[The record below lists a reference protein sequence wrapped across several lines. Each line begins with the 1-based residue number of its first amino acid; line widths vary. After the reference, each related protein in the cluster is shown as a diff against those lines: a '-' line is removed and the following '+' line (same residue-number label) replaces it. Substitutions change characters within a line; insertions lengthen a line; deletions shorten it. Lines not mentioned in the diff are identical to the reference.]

1 MKNLLTSKQQR
12 VLNFMKD
19 YERQFNEMPTYEQI
33 AEGLGIKYFNSVR
46 QYLLALK
53 EKGYLE
59 IEENK
64 KRGVKLK
71 TKDEETVNIP
81 LIGSVSCGMPMF
93 AEANIE
99 GYIPVQKNFFKNQFK
114 KYFFLKAQGDSMNEA
129 GIDDGDLLLIE
140 SRSTA
145 NPGDKVLALIGDE
158 ATVKFYKLGNGYAV
172 LLPKSTN
179 PDHKPIIV
187 KDNLAVQG
195 IVVEIIKGSDLRI

>member
-1 MKNLLTSKQQR
+1 
-12 VLNFMKD
+12 MKD

-33 AEGLGIKYFNSVR
+33 AEGLGKDMKKMKIKIIEDDDKKF
-46 QYLLALK
+46 
-53 EKGYLE
+53 E